1 MTHAPRVPGILALA
15 FALFAVGGCGGF
27 AEKTEHLDA
36 YDESRGYRYERLD
49 KTDNKD
55 DLFVILTFSGGG
67 TRAAAFTYGVLEA
80 LRETTV
86 EMDGKPRNLLGEVDV
101 ISSVSG
107 GSFTTAYYALYGNDI
122 FVEGGRFQKN
132 FLYHDVQSDL
142 IYKLFNPYNWVRL
155 ASPVF
160 GRIELASEL
169 YRKLLFGDAT
179 FQDLEGHQRK
189 PFIMINATDMVKG
202 SQFTFTQSQFDPIC
216 ADLSRFPIARAVAAS
231 SNFPLAFSPLTINSY
246 PGTCRYTEPMWVQQ
260 ALGDLP
266 ANPRR
271 YYRARMLRT
280 YQETD
285 RRYVHLLD
293 GGVADNIGLRGPL
306 TSIRSG
312 DVDWS
317 VLRKIGLEEIKKL
330 VVIVV
335 DARNEVKSGF
345 DKSPNAPGT
354 LAVVNAIATTPL
366 DNYSFDSIELL
377 QDILRRRDD
386 AQRRQ
391 PDLHQ
396 VQIYRIYVG
405 FDQIKDD
412 AEREAFLATKT
423 SFDLP
428 GERVDALR
436 RKGAEL
442 LRQSACF
449 QELIHPAPAGT
460 AGAATRGCP

>member
-1 MTHAPRVPGILALA
+1 MRRSLRTAGAITLALA
-15 FALFAVGGCGGF
+15 LLAAGGCTGF
-27 AEKTEHLDA
+27 TEKTAHLPA
-36 YDESRGYRYERLD
+36 YDESKGYRYDRLD
-49 KTDNKD
+49 KADNKD

-67 TRAAAFTYGVLEA
+67 TRAAAFSYGVLEA
-80 LRETTV
+80 LRDTTV
-86 EMDGKPRNLLGEVDV
+86 DMGGKPRNLLGEVDV

-107 GSFTTAYYALYGNDI
+107 GSFTAAYYGLYGNDI
-122 FVEGGRFQKN
+122 FTEGGRFQKD
-132 FLYHDVQSDL
+132 FLYHDVQADL
-142 IYKLFNPYNWVRL
+142 LYKLFNPYNWVRL
-155 ASPVF
+155 ASPDF

-169 YRKLLFGDAT
+169 YQKLLFGDAT
-179 FQDLEGHQRK
+179 FRDLEVRRSK

-216 ADLSRFPIARAVAAS
+216 ADLSRFPVARAVAAS
-231 SNFPLAFSPLTINSY
+231 SNFPLAFSPMAINSY
-246 PGTCRYTEPMWVQQ
+246 PGTCGYAEPDWVQQ
-260 ALGDLP
+260 ALGDLS

-280 YQETD
+280 YEETH
-285 RRYVHLLD
+285 RHYVHLLD

-317 VLRKIGLEEIKKL
+317 VLRKINLEEIRKL

-335 DARNEVKSGF
+335 DARNEVKPEF
-345 DKSPNAPGT
+345 DKSPRAPGT

-377 QDILRRRDD
+377 QDVFRRRDD

-396 VQIYRIYVG
+396 VQLYRIYVG

-412 AEREAFLATKT
+412 AERENFLSTQT
-423 SFDLP
+423 TFTLP
-428 GERVDALR
+428 RERVDALR
-436 RKGAEL
+436 RKAAEL
-442 LRQSACF
+442 LRQSECF
-449 QELIHPAPAGT
+449 QKLIHPAG
-460 AGAATRGCP
+460 AGARGCP